1 MRKAFIALGV
11 IVVVLLSALFIANQQ
26 PKYAGVSMPKSDY
39 KQLQRS
45 QREIKDFVQTLDR
58 FDYNKPKT
66 MTAIENT
73 GNVIIKDNS
82 ENLSSADAQAL
93 RDAFYGDQGIITIV
107 HAAQKGHYNI
117 DGSVASRFHDK
128 FDTIITLSVNA
139 LNKSSAQRADIVKQM
154 KTDLNIESAIYK
166 IGARNDE

>member
-45 QREIKDFVQTLDR
+45 QREIKDFVQALDR

-66 MTAIENT
+66 MTAIENA

-93 RDAFYGDQGIITIV
+93 RDAFYGDQGIL
-107 HAAQKGHYNI
+107 
-117 DGSVASRFHDK
+117 SRLCMPRKRVTTTLMVVWRHDSM
-128 FDTIITLSVNA
+128 ISLIRL
-139 LNKSSAQRADIVKQM
+139 
-154 KTDLNIESAIYK
+154 
-166 IGARNDE
+166 